1 MKDRNLKYFC
11 FTGGCFSGKT
21 TTMNLIKDR
30 FENIH
35 GIKTMIL
42 GEPIRE
48 YKGTVDISE
57 YRKDQEKY
65 LQLQIETTGIRKDR
79 ELSTVDKYK
88 DEKVVVLQDRGIAD
102 CIFYTRHYIDKEKLS
117 EESQDIY
124 EDLLFELDCFGS
136 DHSYND
142 IYDYVLEF
150 KPLKI
155 KAESQE
161 QKDFRP
167 DDIDEVKY
175 LEYNEIHE
183 WNKWFCEYN
192 DNVSYRIIDLNMMN
206 QNELNNYIDN
216 LAKEIKE
223 SWNNS
228 CLNK

>member
-1 MKDRNLKYFC
+1 MKKRNLKYFC

-42 GEPIRE
+42 SEPIRE
-48 YKGTVDISE
+48 YKDTVDISE
-57 YRKDQEKY
+57 YRKDAEKY
-65 LQLQIETTGIRKDR
+65 LQLQIDTTGIRKER
-79 ELSTVDKYK
+79 ELSTVDKHK
-88 DEKVVVLQDRGIAD
+88 DEKVVILQDRGIAD
-102 CIFYTRHYIDKEKLS
+102 CIFYTRYYIDKEKLS
-117 EESQDIY
+117 EESQDVY
-124 EDLLFELDCFGS
+124 EDLLFELDCFAS

-150 KPLKI
+150 KPLEI

-161 QKDFRP
+161 QRNFRP
-167 DDIDEVKY
+167 NDIDEVKY
-175 LEYNEIHE
+175 IEYNDIHA

-192 DNVSYRIIDLNMMN
+192 DNVNYRTIDLNVMD
-206 QNELNNYIDN
+206 QNNLEVYIDN

-223 SWNNS
+223 DW
-228 CLNK
+228 K